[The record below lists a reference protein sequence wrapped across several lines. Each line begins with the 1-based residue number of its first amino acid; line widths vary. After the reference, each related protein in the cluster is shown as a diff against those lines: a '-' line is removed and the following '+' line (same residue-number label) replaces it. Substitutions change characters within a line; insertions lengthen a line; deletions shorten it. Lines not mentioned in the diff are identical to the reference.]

1 MIYVN
6 LWLHFRILILVSCDR
21 AVKEWLGV
29 AELGEDVLDPVDGG
43 ECGPG
48 HGLEHR
54 AEGKP
59 GLEPMNVLAPLLEVD
74 QHCLESLGGSE
85 VCVDN
90 VVTINHDGQF
100 RASLKVSKFK
110 LINASDVKHV
120 SLPLWR

>member
-21 AVKEWLGV
+21 AVKEGLGV

-54 AEGKP
+54 AEGEP
-59 GLEPMNVLAPLLEVD
+59 GLEPVDILAALLEVN
-74 QHCLESLGGSE
+74 QHRLEALGGGE
-85 VCVDN
+85 VCVDD
-90 VVTINHDGQF
+90 VVTINHNRQ
-100 RASLKVSKFK
+100 S
-110 LINASDVKHV
+110 
-120 SLPLWR
+120 